1 MFAPGNNV
9 RAESDLSERDAEHI
23 WEALSLTLTDSI
35 HFIGEFLWL
44 PMILLIC
51 VGMLTFSKHAG
62 EKFNW
67 KVFSG
72 ILVLIFVLILA
83 TTFPTYYIYKNP
95 PPLRT
100 QNFGYWILILGSIYL
115 GRLLS
120 PLLSQVSS
128 TIEEKRINMV
138 GIIFLILIFVFSG
151 SNGIQN
157 AYADLISGS
166 AREFKEQYKS
176 RSQLLS
182 ECSLPTCSVPAYTA
196 YPFTTFHSDLETN
209 ADGWWNYL
217 YGKYNSGKRVSVDYS
232 DIKPFYSGE
241 MQFEPT
247 ETEMENYNLN
257 NLTDS
262 VSFDGGFSYHMAPD
276 VPYGGGTNF
285 VMDSIKT
292 RPGNQLAY
300 LEIGGW
306 AFFDDSLHDLHI
318 VAVISRPGND
328 KPISWSSV
336 TWEDHEE
343 NGTGWLLTKK
353 RIILYTLNIHPDDK
367 FKIFLWNPNGRNAYV
382 ANLSYKLY

>member
-1 MFAPGNNV
+1 GVTVRFDLTNSSGNGNGNLILMCLLAFAIVGSNEVAMTITIISLSLYYASSVLRGRGILNKRILILIVAAIGSAILVFAPGNNL

-44 PMILLIC
+44 PMIPLIC

-128 TIEEKRINMV
+128 NIQEKRINMA
-138 GIIFLILIFVFSG
+138 GIVFLILIFVFSG
-151 SNGIQN
+151 SNGIHN

-166 AREFKEQYKS
+166 AQEFKEQYKS

-182 ECSLPTCSVPAYTA
+182 ECSLPTCNVPAYTA
-196 YPFTTFHSDLETN
+196 YPFTTF
-209 ADGWWNYL
+209 
-217 YGKYNSGKRVSVDYS
+217 
-232 DIKPFYSGE
+232 
-241 MQFEPT
+241 
-247 ETEMENYNLN
+247 
-257 NLTDS
+257 
-262 VSFDGGFSYHMAPD
+262 
-276 VPYGGGTNF
+276 
-285 VMDSIKT
+285 
-292 RPGNQLAY
+292 
-300 LEIGGW
+300 
-306 AFFDDSLHDLHI
+306 
-318 VAVISRPGND
+318 
-328 KPISWSSV
+328 
-336 TWEDHEE
+336 
-343 NGTGWLLTKK
+343 
-353 RIILYTLNIHPDDK
+353 
-367 FKIFLWNPNGRNAYV
+367 
-382 ANLSYKLY
+382 